1 MTNLLQNRVS
11 RRTGFGLAAGLLAV
25 AGTSHVLADEASSTP
40 ASADCSCG
48 SSLPAQDAAASPAA
62 SPVAAA
68 IDLPE
73 GALGDRIQWLIE
85 LINGDPAAITAEAI
99 APEFS
104 AEMLEAV
111 AAEEIAATILDVADK
126 AGPLAIQEGQIAT
139 LPETPPQTAVF
150 RADGRDGVVVQITI
164 SVDTDSGQVTG
175 LIFKPLGFELDLPA
189 ATPAA

>member
-1 MTNLLQNRVS
+1 MSNLLQNRVS
-11 RRTGFGLAAGLLAV
+11 RRTSLGLAAGFIAV
-25 AGTSHVLADEASSTP
+25 AGSSHVFAEDAASTP
-40 ASADCSCG
+40 AATDCSCG

-62 SPVAAA
+62 SPVATA

-73 GALGDRIQWLIE
+73 GALGDRIQWLLD
-85 LINGDPAAITAEAI
+85 LINGDPAAITADAI

-104 AEMLEAV
+104 AEMLEA
-111 AAEEIAATILDVADK
+111 ASAEELAAIILEVADK

-139 LPETPPQTAVF
+139 LPETPPKTAVF

-164 SVDTDSGQVTG
+164 SVDTDSGQITG
-175 LIFKPLGFELDLPA
+175 LFFKPLGFTLDVPA